1 MKARGLLGV
10 LACAL
15 ALAALLPGAAS
26 AKPGYVV
33 KPKVLHVQ
41 VPLPASN
48 GYSATLTTEGHRQV
62 TLSLSQGEVVAR
74 YVSLG
79 KVTRKGIEADFGDF
93 GRVSLRFHPRSR
105 FHPQD
110 FLGIPLPASLHARC
124 KGRRPVGEKGVF
136 SGNIRFSGE
145 HGYSEVR
152 ASRLKGNVVRTYRR
166 ICKSRTRA
174 TATAGRAKFEAEN
187 VGLLAT
193 ARQGGVQR
201 YFLLGSAS
209 IEAGKTKLAF
219 TVAIGALKQKIG
231 RVAID
236 KFSLFFDEVDSV
248 EISPIGVKPIT
259 ATIKV
264 PKPFE
269 GTASY
274 LKEGREPPTW
284 SGDLGLR
291 LPGSGL
297 VPLTGPEF
305 DVGLCRPANGGSFS
319 RCFDSLLEEIP
330 LAQGSGL
337 HSQPSALTTLSLL
350 ALP

>member
-10 LACAL
+10 LVCVL
-15 ALAALLPGAAS
+15 ALFAVMPGAAM

-33 KPKVLHVQ
+33 KPKGLHIH

-48 GYSATLTTEGHRQV
+48 GYFATLTTEGHRRV
-62 TLSLSQGEVVAR
+62 TLSLSKGEVVAR
-74 YVSLG
+74 YVALG
-79 KVTRKGIEADFGDF
+79 KVTREGIEADFGEL
-93 GRVSLRFHPRSR
+93 GRISLRFHPRSPFR
-105 FHPQD
+105 PQS
-110 FLGIPLPASLHARC
+110 FLGVPLPPSLRAHC
-124 KGRRPVGEKGVF
+124 KGRRPVGEKGIF
-136 SGNIRFSGE
+136 SGNVRFTGE
-145 HGYSEVR
+145 HGYSEIR

-166 ICKSRTRA
+166 VCKGRTRA
-174 TATAGRAKFEAEN
+174 TSSAGRAKVESEN

-193 ARQGGVQR
+193 AKQGGVQR

-209 IEAGKTKLAF
+209 IKAGNIKLAF

-231 RVAID
+231 RVAVD

-269 GTASY
+269 GTASF
-274 LKEGREPPTW
+274 LKEGRKFPTW
-284 SGDLGLR
+284 TGDLGLR

-319 RCFDSLLEEIP
+319 RCFDSLLEESP
-330 LAQGSGL
+330 LAQGSGS
-337 HSQPSALTTLSLL
+337 HSHSSALTRLNLL